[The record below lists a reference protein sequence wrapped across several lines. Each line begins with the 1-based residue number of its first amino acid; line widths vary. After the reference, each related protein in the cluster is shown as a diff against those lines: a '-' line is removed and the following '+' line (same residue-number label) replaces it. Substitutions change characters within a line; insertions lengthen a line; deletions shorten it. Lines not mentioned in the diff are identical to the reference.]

1 MNIMLWVIQVL
12 LAVWNLLGG
21 SYTISNF
28 DKLKSHAVDGLPAS
42 VWVALGVLQIIAAI
56 ALVIPGKLVKAPMLA
71 SIAAGY
77 IAVYALS
84 GCFLFAQYA
93 GFPGLLWAVVPAA
106 LAAVVAFG
114 RMR

>member
-42 VWVALGVLQIIAAI
+42 VGLFFIRSVCRVSRITLG
-56 ALVIPGKLVKAPMLA
+56 GC
-71 SIAAGY
+71 
-77 IAVYALS
+77 S
-84 GCFLFAQYA
+84 GC
-93 GFPGLLWAVVPAA
+93 PGRGSGVWKNA
-106 LAAVVAFG
+106 LKTYLMSYWFSK
-114 RMR
+114 RKKLEDK